1 MTILIANGKDFYDI
15 TEVIPKL
22 IKVWEENGILRSEE
36 EAIEALMVDSNC
48 NICVKG
54 NTWFE
59 AAENLIKGGNN
70 NGGI

>member
-22 IKVWEENGILRSEE
+22 IKAWEEKGIRRSEK

-54 NTWFE
+54 SDWFE
-59 AAENLIKGGNN
+59 AAENLIKSGNN